1 VSVRSDTSNHDRRPS
16 LASLGSLAHGP
27 FRSVPLLALVILL
40 HGLLLWALLQLTGR
54 RAPDD
59 AAEAVAGVLLFRWEQ
74 PASRDAAESIAPET
88 VVQQHGSPV
97 DPGRSSGGPAATR
110 PPANRA
116 GGPGGAPRQPSPR
129 AGRGI
134 DWYATGEAV
143 AKDFAARLD
152 QPGPRPLDRRPT
164 RPAAPAE
171 RVPRS
176 VFDDD
181 TSRVGRTTRTAD
193 GETRYWITPNC
204 YISLGSDS
212 IALRDVHAMHEGMTF
227 CRIPLGKRKAR
238 GDLFEEMPTQR
249 GSRYAEKY
257 DPASTEPQPVR

>member
-1 VSVRSDTSNHDRRPS
+1 
-16 LASLGSLAHGP
+16 LASLGSLARGP
-27 FRSVPLLALVILL
+27 FSSAPLLALVMLL
-40 HGLLLWALLQLTGR
+40 HGLLLWALLQWVGR
-54 RAPDD
+54 RAPDV
-59 AAEAVAGVLLFRWEQ
+59 AAEAVAGALLFDWEQ
-74 PASRDAAESIAPET
+74 PAPLDAAPSSGPEAVAP
-88 VVQQHGSPV
+88 QRAAPV
-97 DPGRSSGGPAATR
+97 DPGRPSGAAAATR
-110 PPANRA
+110 PGTRRA
-116 GGPGGAPRQPSPR
+116 GAASGPPQPPSPR
-129 AGRGI
+129 TGRGI

-143 AKDFAARLD
+143 ARDFAARLD

-164 RPAAPAE
+164 KPAQAAE

-193 GETRYWITPNC
+193 GETLYWVTPNC
-204 YISLGSDS
+204 YVSLGSDS
-212 IALRDVHAMHEGMTF
+212 IALRDLHAAREGTTF
-227 CRIPLGKRKAR
+227 CRIRLGKREAR